1 MKTAERVSRPPLVQ
15 IAFPIPPDDGGG
27 MESLWA
33 VPLDEPFEFRL
44 ANTPLWVPAIG
55 NEDVVSA
62 RVSEGRLLFDQV
74 VRRGGHST
82 YRIAL
87 RPDATA
93 GRPAELLGRL
103 EQNKLNVEGWSPRF
117 FAIDVPPESDI
128 YAVYEILQEGLDDG
142 TWWFDEMHV
151 GHKLREPDE

>member
-1 MKTAERVSRPPLVQ
+1 MSKALVQ

-55 NEDVVSA
+55 NDDVVSA
-62 RVSEGRLLFDQV
+62 RVSEGRLLFDRV

-82 YRIAL
+82 YRVAL
-87 RPDATA
+87 RPDA
-93 GRPAELLGRL
+93 PAARVRELMDRI
-103 EQNKLNVEGWSPRF
+103 EQTNSSVEGTSPRF
-117 FAIDVPPESDI
+117 FAVDVPPQSDI
-128 YAVYEILQEGLDDG
+128 YSLFEVLQEGLDDG
-142 TWWFDEMHV
+142 AWWFDEMHV
-151 GHKLREPDE
+151 GHKLRDSD